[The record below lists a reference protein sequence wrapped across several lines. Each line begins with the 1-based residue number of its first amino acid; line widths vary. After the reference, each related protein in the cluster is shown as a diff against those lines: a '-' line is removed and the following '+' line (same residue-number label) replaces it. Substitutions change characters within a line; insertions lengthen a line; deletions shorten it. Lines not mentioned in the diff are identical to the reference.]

1 MAVFITQNGIALYN
15 FKTKQAYILIFK
27 CAGKTNLC
35 NRRCFGHQVSKL
47 DSKFK
52 IPDYREAVHF
62 AIDRKPKIAMV
73 LWRPDPIWLS
83 WNQQTQGN

>member
-1 MAVFITQNGIALYN
+1 MFLVTA
-15 FKTKQAYILIFK
+15 
-27 CAGKTNLC
+27 
-35 NRRCFGHQVSKL
+35 SPKL

-73 LWRPDPIWLS
+73 LCRPDPIWLS